1 MPPMTKIQQIAA
13 KSKLKLKYTTER
25 DNYLEAATQ
34 GSPLF
39 VEFNTTKAAAYQ
51 AKLDALNEAKP

>member
-1 MPPMTKIQQIAA
+1 MTLEEKLA

-34 GSPLF
+34 GSALF
-39 VEFNTTKAAAYQ
+39 VEFNTTKAAVYQ
-51 AKLDALNEAKP
+51 AKLDALNEVKP